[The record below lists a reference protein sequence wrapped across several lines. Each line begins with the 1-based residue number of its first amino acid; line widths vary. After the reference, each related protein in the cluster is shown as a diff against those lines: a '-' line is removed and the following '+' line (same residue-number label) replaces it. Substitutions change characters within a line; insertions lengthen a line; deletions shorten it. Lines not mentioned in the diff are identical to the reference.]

1 MLPGM
6 SRKNKIVWDTIDA
19 ISNLKIF
26 IFLDVFSR
34 YIYTFGNSSLFII
47 VAICPQVIFLKTVL
61 NVKH

>member
-1 MLPGM
+1 M

-19 ISNLKIF
+19 ISNLN

-47 VAICPQVIFLKTVL
+47 VAICPQVISLKTVL